1 MRRTLAAALIAVSLV
16 PGSAALAQGATAAP
30 RPLTLGASAGLTLP
44 TGDFGDVTKTGF
56 NVGAHLAFRPATLPF
71 GVRVE
76 GQFNRFAIED
86 NELIGFEADGNIQI
100 ISGTAN
106 VVLGV
111 PTDISAIRPYVIGGV
126 GIYNYRSS
134 GRFTLGGETESGTA
148 SQTDFGLNGGAG
160 VEFGLGGLA
169 AFVEARYHVIFNAPD
184 DDELEGIEN
193 TKFIPI
199 SFGIKF

>member
-1 MRRTLAAALIAVSLV
+1 MHRSLAAAALIAASLV
-16 PGSAALAQGATAAP
+16 SADAAQAQGAAAP
-30 RPLTLGASAGLTLP
+30 RPLTLGASAGFTLP
-44 TGDFGDVTKTGF
+44 IGDFGEAMNTGF
-56 NVGAHLAFRPATLPF
+56 NVGAHLAFTPATLPF

-76 GQFNRFAIED
+76 GQFNRFGIAD

-106 VVLGV
+106 VLLGV
-111 PTDISAIRPYVIGGV
+111 PTDIGAIRPYVIGGV

-134 GRFTLGGETESGTA
+134 GSFTLGGETQSGTA

-160 VEFGLGGLA
+160 VGFGLGGLA

-184 DDELEGIEN
+184 DDELEAIEN

>member
-1 MRRTLAAALIAVSLV
+1 MRRTLAAALVAGSLV
-16 PGSAALAQGATAAP
+16 SASAALAQGATAAP

-44 TGDFGDVTKTGF
+44 IGDFGDVTNTGF
-56 NVGAHLAFRPATLPF
+56 NVGAHLALRPATLPF

-76 GQFNRFAIED
+76 GQFNRFAVAD
-86 NELIGFEADGNIQI
+86 NELIGFEADGNVQI

-111 PTDISAIRPYVIGGV
+111 PTDISAIRPYVIGGA

-160 VEFGLGGLA
+160 VEFRLGGLA

-193 TKFIPI
+193 TRFIPI
-199 SFGIKF
+199 GFGIKF